1 MFEVLI
7 IFRDL
12 SPGPA
17 TSKNKWVSAFKS
29 VRGKPENQRFY
40 KCHDLLIIHP
50 LHHNIVFFQNQ
61 TSHQSSFAATQ
72 EPNENAELDQLGE
85 RAGRGAPGPDIE
97 GLSLNLRLPGQI
109 VPNSGEFDT
118 CQLLRLVNKRCKK
131 LRCYGG
137 HTDVVVV
144 FQKLH

>member
-29 VRGKPENQRFY
+29 VRGKPENQRFF
-40 KCHDLLIIHP
+40 KCHDLLIIH
-50 LHHNIVFFQNQ
+50 HRIFQNQ
-61 TSHQSSFAATQ
+61 TPNQSPLSKTQ
-72 EPNENAELDQLGE
+72 ELDEDTELDQPGE
-85 RAGRGAPGPDIE
+85 GARRGAPGDDNE
-97 GLSLNLRLPGQI
+97 GLSLHLRLPGQI
-109 VPNSGEFDT
+109 VTNSGEFDT

-131 LRCYGG
+131 LRCYELIMA
-137 HTDVVVV
+137 
-144 FQKLH
+144 K